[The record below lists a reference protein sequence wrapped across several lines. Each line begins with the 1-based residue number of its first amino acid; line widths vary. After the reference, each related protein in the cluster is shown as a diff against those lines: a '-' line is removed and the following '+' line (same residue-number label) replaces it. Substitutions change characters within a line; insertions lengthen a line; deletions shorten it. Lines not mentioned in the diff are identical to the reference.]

1 MEIRIS
7 GSQINIYHSV
17 KKAIQANTETTVVI
31 PLYEVNS
38 FLSTF
43 FRNLTIFQVVNIKL
57 RKKLFNKFLKIYLF

>member
-57 RKKLFNKFLKIYLF
+57 RKKIV